1 MLQLIIVKVAQEI
14 IAAHALLALEF
25 LDQSDEAFDD
35 GDVLA
40 ASEYLYN
47 AAWQALVAAARQRG
61 WSCESRRDLYM
72 VKAQLAEEYND
83 INLSAGFNAAE
94 LFRDNYVHNEVVM
107 EDYQIAID
115 RPVVHR
121 YVRRMLDIIQEYAG
135 IRAQRTRQ

>member
-1 MLQLIIVKVAQEI
+1 MIIVKVAQEI

-40 ASEYLYN
+40 ASECLYN

-72 VKAQLAEEYND
+72 VKSQLAEEYND

-94 LFRDNYVHNEVVM
+94 LFRDNYVHDEVVM

-115 RPVVHR
+115 RPVVRR
-121 YVRRMLDIIQEYAG
+121 YVQRMVDLINDYELNGHSRPQD
-135 IRAQRTRQ
+135 